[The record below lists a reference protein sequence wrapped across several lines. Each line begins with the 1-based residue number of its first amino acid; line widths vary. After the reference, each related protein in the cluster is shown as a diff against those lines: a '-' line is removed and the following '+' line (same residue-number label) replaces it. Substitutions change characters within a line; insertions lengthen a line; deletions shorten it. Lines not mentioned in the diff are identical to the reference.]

1 MAMSIC
7 GGSDMQGWT
16 ECLSARFHAV
26 ASSRRFVD
34 HYEMLEPKVS
44 APMVAFGKAFGVWP
58 VRE

>member
-1 MAMSIC
+1 
-7 GGSDMQGWT
+7 MQGWT